1 MSNFVKSRISSP
13 ATVVISALLL
23 HQLLSAL
30 TFPIAKFGLDLIE
43 PFTFAF
49 YRFVVSSLVLMAIV
63 RMQKNNLPIVRKDYI
78 KIIGLGFLIIPF
90 NQVVFLYGQ
99 SLTAAGHGALLFAT
113 VPIWVFLA
121 ALIHLKERFI
131 IRRAVG
137 VVVGLI
143 GVIVVMTSGSI
154 EIGNKYLV
162 GDAIIIVAVVA
173 WAYYTIWGKPLVE
186 KYGALRITA
195 YTLTSGS
202 VLYFPFGLYQ
212 AINFD
217 YSGVTFGAWLSVLY
231 VALGTSVVAYVLW
244 YWALGQ
250 RDASKVV
257 VYQNIQPVIAAAVA
271 YVFLGEPIGWSFVIG
286 GAIVLTG
293 VIITEVERDNHVR
306 S

>member
-1 MSNFVKSRISSP
+1 MSNFVKSRAPSP
-13 ATVVISALLL
+13 IAVVVSALLL

-30 TFPIAKFGLDLIE
+30 TFPIAKFGLALIE

-49 YRFVVSSLVLMAIV
+49 YRFVISSLVLMTIV
-63 RMQKNNLPIVRKDYI
+63 SMQKNNPPIVRKDYI
-78 KIIGLGFLIIPF
+78 KIIGLGFLIVPF

-99 SLTAAGHGALLFAT
+99 SLTAAGHAALLFAT

-137 VVVGLI
+137 IVVGLI
-143 GVIVVMTSGSI
+143 GVVVVMTSGA
-154 EIGNKYLV
+154 IGIGSEYLV

-195 YTLTSGS
+195 YTLASGS

-212 AINFD
+212 AVTFD
-217 YSGVTFGAWLSVLY
+217 YAGVTVGAWLSVIY

-250 RDASKVV
+250 RDASKVA
-257 VYQNIQPVIAAAVA
+257 VYHNIQPVIASAVA
-271 YVFLGEPIGWSFVIG
+271 YIFLDEPIGWPFVIG